1 MKSIWKMLITAVA
14 FAALILAANSPARAA
29 SYNLTDL
36 GGLSLNL
43 FASTGYTA
51 FLPEN
56 KAFGIND
63 TGTVVGVLK
72 GKFGTGANPPSQ
84 THVISWNVSSDG
96 KTATANDLGMQPLY
110 PTFPS
115 TKSYG
120 YGINS
125 SGQIV
130 GYTQPQGQSAYY
142 AFLYDP
148 STSTST
154 YLGRPT
160 GTKQATATAINDS
173 GQVVG
178 FTGDDSGG
186 PNALRSA
193 FIYNGPGNI
202 VRIPGATVGAVVNG
216 TTITGSSANA
226 INNHGQ
232 VTGYSSVGLYDQAF
246 IYDPSA
252 TTPFLS
258 LGTLGGATSYG
269 KSINDS
275 GAVVGYSSLSDG
287 VTHAFLYTNKD
298 GMIDLGALGVAGN
311 TSQANAINN
320 AGTIVGASNG
330 HAFVYQNNQMIDL
343 NTLIDPALGFTLT
356 NATGINNLGQ
366 IVGYGTLANGEERAF
381 ALTPTPIPAA
391 LPLFGSGLAVLG
403 FFRRRLL
410 RA

>member
-1 MKSIWKMLITAVA
+1 MKNILKKGIVAVA
-14 FAALILAANSPARAA
+14 FASSIFAADGPAHAA
-29 SYNLTDL
+29 YTVTDL
-36 GGLSLNL
+36 GTISRSL
-43 FASTGYTA
+43 YTNYT
-51 FLPEN
+51 LQMPEN
-56 KAFGIND
+56 RAFGIND
-63 TGTVVGVLK
+63 SGTVVGVLK
-72 GKFGTGANPPSQ
+72 GKFGTVSQ
-84 THVISWNVSSDG
+84 THVINWNLSSDG
-96 KTATANDLGMQPLY
+96 KTATVTDLGCQLLA
-110 PTFPS
+110 PTYTS

-130 GYTQPQGQSAYY
+130 GYTQPTGQSAYF
-142 AFLYDP
+142 AFLYNP
-148 STSTST
+148 TTNSST

-160 GTKQATATAINDS
+160 GAKQATATAINDS

-178 FTGDDSGG
+178 LIGEDTGG
-186 PNALRSA
+186 PNALKTA

-202 VRIPGATVGAVVNG
+202 VRIPGATIGAVVNG
-216 TTITGSSANA
+216 SIITGSSASA

-232 VTGYSSVGLYDQAF
+232 VTGYSSVGSNDQAF

-258 LGTLGGATSYG
+258 LGTLGGSTSYG
-269 KSINDS
+269 TDINDS
-275 GAVVGYSSLSDG
+275 GAVVGYSSLSGG
-287 VTHAFLYTNKD
+287 VTHAFLYTNSN
-298 GMIDLGALGVAGN
+298 GLTDLGALGGAGN

-381 ALTPTPIPAA
+381 AVTPTPIPPAV
-391 LPLFGSGLAVLG
+391 LLFGSGLAGLG
-403 FFRRRLL
+403 LFRRRS
-410 RA
+410 RV